1 MKVYIKNRDRITSLQ
16 AKKTLVKALESK
28 GHEITTNVS
37 EANIVFVEIGK
48 DSTLPIKPVK
58 GQYYYK
64 VVNGRPLILRTKDS
78 KNGAIKVLQEGKRMA
93 ITDKYSEED
102 KDTLLKGIVDLIV
115 GRVKEVNVLDPFP
128 FDVVC
133 SLIDATLSYGREM
146 AIEKIKASKFM
157 EKYGLDELS
166 MKALDDEISKIIR
179 IDNSSVILSMLSK
192 TDYIQTDL
200 LGGFVY
206 IPNISFSIVS
216 NLVKIQKYYNF
227 MEISKNAEKIEV
239 FLERARKEANE
250 LKVTVRNSL
259 VSKNGWKLYSRN
271 NENGIY
277 SIFIPDNHLGIC
289 EVKIPKPTFSNIKR
303 EVDGTM
309 VALLKD
315 RKVLLTTEVKPKVV
329 SFGKSLGYR
338 IKKVDNLDETLD
350 RLNLYPKIGDRVVV
364 TRHPV
369 TTLLID
375 CTVVGYTTDGS
386 IRINNPMI
394 QVLEGD
400 ADGDSLSVSWGYPM
414 DIKFTSK
421 EEVKEYIHIAGILTK
436 VSYRDNNYNI
446 DNSVKPVD
454 IKKQTE
460 TAIEQAVAKLI
471 TKSITGAFGIAE
483 RTLILS
489 CIIHKIKMDLEFVYT
504 KSRISQLS
512 VQAKNILAS
521 IKAGNIDEEAKEA
534 LKAFF
539 ILSANKLQA
548 LNTLAVFMELDVQ
561 EVISTLQLAEEVEEY
576 REETSKL
583 ELF

>member
-309 VALLKD
+309 VAIIKD
-315 RKVLLTTEVKPKVV
+315 RKILLTTEMKPKVV

-338 IKKVDNLDETLD
+338 IKRVDNLDDTLD
-350 RLNLYPKIGDRVVV
+350 ILNIYPKIGDRVVV

-548 LNTLAVFMELDVQ
+548 LNTLAVFMELDIQ

>member
-28 GHEITTNVS
+28 EHEITTNVS

-64 VVNGRPLILRTKDS
+64 VVNGRPVILRTKDS
-78 KNGAIKVLQEGKRMA
+78 KNGAVKVLQEGKRMPL
-93 ITDKYSEED
+93 TDKYSKED
-102 KDTLLKGIVDLIV
+102 KENLLKGIVDLIV
-115 GRVKEVNVLDPFP
+115 GRTKEVNVLDPFP

-133 SLIDATLSYGREM
+133 DLIDATLSYGREM
-146 AIEKIKASKFM
+146 AIEKIKASRFM
-157 EKYGLDELS
+157 EKHNIDELS
-166 MKALDDEISKIIR
+166 MKALDDEIAKIIR
-179 IDNSSVILSMLSK
+179 IDNSSIILSMLSK
-192 TDYIQTDL
+192 ADYIQTDL

-206 IPNISFSIVS
+206 VPNISFSIVS
-216 NLVKIQKYYNF
+216 NLVKIHKCYNF

-277 SIFIPDNHLGIC
+277 SIFIPDNHLSIC

-315 RKVLLTTEVKPKVV
+315 KKVLLTTEVKPKVV

-338 IKKVDNLDETLD
+338 IKRVDNLDDTLE
-350 RLNLYPKIGDRVVV
+350 RLNVYPKIGDRVVV

-394 QVLEGD
+394 QILEGD

-436 VSYRDNNYNI
+436 VSYRDNNYAI
-446 DNSVKPVD
+446 DNSIKPVD
-454 IKKQTE
+454 TKKQEE
-460 TAIEQAVAKLI
+460 TAIEQAVAKLV
-471 TKSITGAFGIAE
+471 TKSITGAFGITE

-539 ILSANKLQA
+539 ILSDNKIQA

>member
-309 VALLKD
+309 VAIIKD
-315 RKVLLTTEVKPKVV
+315 RKILLTTEMKPKVV

-338 IKKVDNLDETLD
+338 IKRVDNLDDTLD
-350 RLNLYPKIGDRVVV
+350 ILNIYPKIGDRVVV